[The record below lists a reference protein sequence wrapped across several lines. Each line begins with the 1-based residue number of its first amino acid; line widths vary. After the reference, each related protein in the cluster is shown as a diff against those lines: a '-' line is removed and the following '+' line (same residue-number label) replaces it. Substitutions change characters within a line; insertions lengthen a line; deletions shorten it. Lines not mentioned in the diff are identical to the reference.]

1 MHSRWRLQQVRS
13 RARVAACT
21 RVLAHN
27 HAMPCLPRF
36 GLPSWHPI
44 HHRAVRR
51 SMLGSEPHG
60 SHALRALC
68 TPVPNPCSPLLQI
81 IIALEWQTC
90 RKPRQLS
97 SPIADPHR
105 RSPSSSP
112 FPLTVAFATTALV
125 SPTAIAAPAATCP
138 AVATSAFARNASI
151 HCRRPRPRPRPRP
164 RLRTLSPTL
173 SSLSP
178 STTYPLL
185 SVS

>member
-90 RKPRQLS
+90 RKPRHLS
-97 SPIADPHR
+97 SPHR
-105 RSPSSSP
+105 RSPSP
-112 FPLTVAFATTALV
+112 FPII
-125 SPTAIAAPAATCP
+125 IAVPPHSRFCHHCP
-138 AVATSAFARNASI
+138 RVPHRHRRPRRNLPRRRHQRLCPQRL

-178 STTYPLL
+178 SPTYPLL